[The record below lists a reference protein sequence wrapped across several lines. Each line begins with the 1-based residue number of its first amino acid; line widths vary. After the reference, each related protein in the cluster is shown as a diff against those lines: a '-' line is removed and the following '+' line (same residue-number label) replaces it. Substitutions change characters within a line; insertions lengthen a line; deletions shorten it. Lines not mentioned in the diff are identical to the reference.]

1 MKKTISN
8 LITWI
13 LFIVVVSLGI
23 ITGNH
28 RVNELPS
35 LFITFIF
42 IPTIA
47 MLINYWVNYKLN
59 KEDHLEKKIKQNDL
73 FFEKGMITLDQY
85 QEELKS
91 ITNIVQNLQQYK
103 KKKS

>member
-73 FFEKGMITLDQY
+73 FFENGMITLDQY